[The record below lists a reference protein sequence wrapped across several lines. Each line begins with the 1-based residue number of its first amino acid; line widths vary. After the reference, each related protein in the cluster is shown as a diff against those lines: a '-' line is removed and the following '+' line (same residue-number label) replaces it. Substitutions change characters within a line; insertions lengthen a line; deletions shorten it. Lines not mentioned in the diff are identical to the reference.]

1 MVMEETDSLINPC
14 NLLFLIM
21 EKLDLMENI
30 VIWKLPLLIVVVTG
44 SWKSMFSIQ
53 DKLKNNFCRLAKN
66 ELYHGQNVSSAVPTP
81 SKLSFDL
88 SSSSVVSIQKA
99 TQQFDVLAGKHE
111 IRVVTFEGYG
121 KSLIKKFGVSP
132 DAFAQMAIQ
141 LAYYKMYG
149 VSRATYESSG
159 TRKFKDGRTETGR
172 SVSVESVAWV
182 KAMQDPTISVCF
194 NFMKS
199 KRLIFRLSKRESWV
213 VLLLLPNQHICMQQE
228 TEKGSIDISW
238 DFDYY

>member
-1 MVMEETDSLINPC
+1 M
-14 NLLFLIM
+14 
-21 EKLDLMENI
+21 
-30 VIWKLPLLIVVVTG
+30 
-44 SWKSMFSIQ
+44 
-53 DKLKNNFCRLAKN
+53 
-66 ELYHGQNVSSAVPTP
+66 
-81 SKLSFDL
+81 
-88 SSSSVVSIQKA
+88 
-99 TQQFDVLAGKHE
+99 LAGKHE

-182 KAMQDPTISVCF
+182 KAMQDPTISVC
-194 NFMKS
+194 
-199 KRLIFRLSKRESWV
+199 LI
-213 VLLLLPNQHICMQQE
+213 
-228 TEKGSIDISW
+228 
-238 DFDYY
+238 